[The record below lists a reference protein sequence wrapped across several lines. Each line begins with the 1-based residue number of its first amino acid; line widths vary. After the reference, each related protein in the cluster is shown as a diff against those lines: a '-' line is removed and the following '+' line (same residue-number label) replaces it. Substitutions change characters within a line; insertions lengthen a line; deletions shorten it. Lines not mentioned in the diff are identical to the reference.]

1 MNESNETF
9 VLLYT
14 QFLNGQINMQEF
26 SLSMDAELEKEEKKF
41 KIIQNNLRI
50 QQDLIDKY
58 VSDIYMKTKEIEEL
72 TNKLA
77 SMTADRNNWKE
88 KYNRLEKEKTKCLPG
103 LRKLFTKLRKQQ

>member
-26 SLSMDAELEKEEKKF
+26 SLSMDAEREKEEKKF
-41 KIIQNNLRI
+41 KIIQNNLRV

-58 VSDIYMKTKEIEEL
+58 ISDIYMKTKEIEEL
-72 TNKLA
+72 TNKLT
-77 SMTADRNNWKE
+77 SMTADRDNWKE
-88 KYNRLEKEKTKCLPG
+88 EYDKLEKEKTKCLPG
-103 LRKLFTKLRKQQ
+103 LRKLLMNLRK

>member
-41 KIIQNNLRI
+41 KIIH
-50 QQDLIDKY
+50 K
-58 VSDIYMKTKEIEEL
+58 K
-72 TNKLA
+72 
-77 SMTADRNNWKE
+77 
-88 KYNRLEKEKTKCLPG
+88 
-103 LRKLFTKLRKQQ
+103 